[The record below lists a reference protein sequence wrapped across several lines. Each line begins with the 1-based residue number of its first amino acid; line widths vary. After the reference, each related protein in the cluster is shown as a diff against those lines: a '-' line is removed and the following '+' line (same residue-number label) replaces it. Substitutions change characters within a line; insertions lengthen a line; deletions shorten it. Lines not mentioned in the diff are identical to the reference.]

1 MIKTGCLLLAVYPF
15 GMLMPDRYVS
25 DTSSKCMT
33 LTQSRWVT
41 TWVDSCYSIIDLIGG
56 QNNTGGA
63 IARDT
68 LGNYLLIEATR
79 VGSSVSF
86 AMMVEPGVEQEMAFD
101 IAYVNSGTGS
111 LLAIED
117 SVAGVWKTLNSVP
130 LDTRGNIR
138 LPFVSLLGNV
148 RVSVTGP
155 TQTLLNRI
163 CRKKPVQ
170 YQESYLTQVCNG
182 DKDRYRFGFNGQEKV
197 NEIAGVGNHNT
208 AEFWEYDTRVARRW
222 NLDPRFKEIPN
233 QSPYSINHS
242 NPVVNTDKNGDIGIV
257 GALIGGG
264 IGAVASLTKSVI
276 QDGWGSL
283 KDGKTWAKAG
293 VNAAAGAI
301 VGATGGMAAG
311 LVATATTSF
320 GASLAEDVIDDKK
333 LDFKKAAV
341 SSLVATA
348 TFGLAKYGTD
358 KLSKAVTKSWWRRGY
373 KDPFGNYTK
382 GNTNALM
389 RHLGKNAGTNAAQ
402 LVERAADAT
411 NLTEGLIID
420 KLFPGEKNSTELPGV
435 TVYPE
440 RESNGEYKLSD
451 SEINRASNEVK
462 SQIENNSNQNTG
474 SNTQ

>member
-1 MIKTGCLLLAVYPF
+1 
-15 GMLMPDRYVS
+15 MPDRYVS

-86 AMMVEPGVEQEMAFD
+86 AMMVEPNVEQEFVFD
-101 IAYVNSGTGS
+101 IAYVKSSPGS

-117 SVAGVWKTLNSVP
+117 SVAGQWKTLNSIP

-155 TQTLLNRI
+155 TQTVLTRI

-208 AEFWEYDTRVARRW
+208 AEFWEYDTRTARRW
-222 NLDPRFKEIPN
+222 NVDPKPN
-233 QSPYSINHS
+233 NSWSSYLVFGNNPIFHTDIYGDSVNHS
-242 NPVVNTDKNGDIGIV
+242 GLYEKNDKGEYRNEQRIKEFELFASTDKGKEYLLSHAQKGYKLKGLFISDLNIE
-257 GALIGGG
+257 ALEEGTQSRGG
-264 IGAVASLTKSVI
+264 IDIEFGLSDEMPKGAGAYTSSSFKGGVQKVVGNIKKGTNKELGARLNTRYVFPIKNNTTLWEQGEENILYGVHKMIHEVFLHGKLHAKRYNNNSMILNMDDHNLGVVERSEFKI
-276 QDGWGSL
+276 NGWNIFNQAQMKLSNKTIINIKNFDFMFNLGIGNSNPYI
-283 KDGKTWAKAG
+283 GKTPKQ
-293 VNAAAGAI
+293 V
-301 VGATGGMAAG
+301 
-311 LVATATTSF
+311 
-320 GASLAEDVIDDKK
+320 
-333 LDFKKAAV
+333 
-341 SSLVATA
+341 
-348 TFGLAKYGTD
+348 
-358 KLSKAVTKSWWRRGY
+358 
-373 KDPFGNYTK
+373 KD
-382 GNTNALM
+382 
-389 RHLGKNAGTNAAQ
+389 
-402 LVERAADAT
+402 
-411 NLTEGLIID
+411 
-420 KLFPGEKNSTELPGV
+420 
-435 TVYPE
+435 
-440 RESNGEYKLSD
+440 
-451 SEINRASNEVK
+451 
-462 SQIENNSNQNTG
+462 ENNSEK
-474 SNTQ
+474 